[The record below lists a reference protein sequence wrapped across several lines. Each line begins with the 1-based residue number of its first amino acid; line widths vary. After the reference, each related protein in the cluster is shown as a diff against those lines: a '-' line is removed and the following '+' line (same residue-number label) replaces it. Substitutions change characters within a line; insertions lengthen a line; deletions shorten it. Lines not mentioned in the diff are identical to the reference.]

1 MKEVSFYIPCFNAEK
16 YLAECIESILN
27 QTYPLKEIVLID
39 DGSTDS
45 SINIASPYPIEIVKK
60 EKNEGLALARNSALD
75 FCSGEFIASCDSDV
89 SLDSRWLEILMTSFS
104 HNQLAG
110 AGGKLL
116 ERNQEKLPDRWRA
129 IHMVQHWGE
138 KKILN
143 PRFIYGA
150 NTVFRREVLTSLGKY
165 NQLYRTNR
173 EDVDMCRRIK
183 KAGYKIV
190 YEPEAVATHMRT
202 DTLQSIM
209 NTFYGWKR
217 HDYVQSDDFY
227 NNYSTLIGKI
237 NFSINTCYDMISNEI
252 SQNFYDLIYLTVLI
266 LFRFVLRDVKACKK
280 TIHELAITF
289 LMMKNI
295 LLKNKYI
302 KEKIRER
309 ILLDIRDI
317 LEDGDKVN
325 TELEGC
331 YEKDDFLR
339 EMKNLFGE
347 FDTNFIGNLYD
358 IISEKT
364 EKLPSL
370 INLGTNEEVSEQK
383 LNLINRVAR
392 EKVKNFIQSQS
403 SISSN
408 FVLWEN
414 LRYTGEKLNL
424 KLKHRA
430 YSLLKYPS
438 EKQSEFFWKKVEN
451 SLEMSC
457 L

>member
-1 MKEVSFYIPCFNAEK
+1 
-16 YLAECIESILN
+16 
-27 QTYPLKEIVLID
+27 
-39 DGSTDS
+39 
-45 SINIASPYPIEIVKK
+45 
-60 EKNEGLALARNSALD
+60 
-75 FCSGEFIASCDSDV
+75 
-89 SLDSRWLEILMTSFS
+89 
-104 HNQLAG
+104 
-110 AGGKLL
+110 
-116 ERNQEKLPDRWRA
+116 
-129 IHMVQHWGE
+129 
-138 KKILN
+138 
-143 PRFIYGA
+143 
-150 NTVFRREVLTSLGKY
+150 
-165 NQLYRTNR
+165 
-173 EDVDMCRRIK
+173 
-183 KAGYKIV
+183 
-190 YEPEAVATHMRT
+190 
-202 DTLQSIM
+202 
-209 NTFYGWKR
+209 
-217 HDYVQSDDFY
+217 
-227 NNYSTLIGKI
+227 
-237 NFSINTCYDMISNEI
+237 
-252 SQNFYDLIYLTVLI
+252 
-266 LFRFVLRDVKACKK
+266 
-280 TIHELAITF
+280 
-289 LMMKNI
+289 
-295 LLKNKYI
+295 
-302 KEKIRER
+302 
-309 ILLDIRDI
+309 
-317 LEDGDKVN
+317 
-325 TELEGC
+325 
-331 YEKDDFLR
+331 LR